1 MQRKI
6 TDLFKGLKVLVI
18 GDIMLDT
25 YIWGRAERLSPEAP
39 VPVVE
44 VERRTSSPGGTANVA
59 VNLKSLGAIPLICS
73 LTGDDLRGEEL
84 LKLIESQNISIRGIM
99 KDPTR
104 TTTTKFRII
113 ANKSQLLR
121 VDEETNTPLEP
132 EQTRRLLQRI
142 KDLMENENP
151 AALIF
156 QDYDKGVITP
166 LLIEETIALAR
177 EKSIPVCV
185 DPKRRNF
192 MAYQQA
198 TLFKPN
204 LKEFREGIG
213 AVREAVLK
221 PEKLEKEMSGLQ
233 EMLQCKILMVTLSD
247 KGMAL
252 RYAENGVWRFS
263 IIPAQI
269 RQVADVSGAGDTVIS
284 VAALGLAAG
293 LTPPETAF
301 LANLAGGIVC
311 EEVGVVPIAP
321 EKLLKEYEKFASAKN
336 NIHT

>member
-1 MQRKI
+1 MQQEF
-6 TDLFKGLKVLVI
+6 TELFKGLKVLVI

-44 VERRTSSPGGTANVA
+44 VEKRTSSPGGAANVA
-59 VNLKSLGAIPLICS
+59 ANLKSLGAIPLICS
-73 LTGDDLRGEEL
+73 LTGDDQRAEEL
-84 LKLIESQNISIRGIM
+84 LKLIESQGISIQGIL
-99 KDPTR
+99 KDPAR

-113 ANKSQLLR
+113 ANKTQLLR
-121 VDEETNTPLEP
+121 VDEETSTPLTAD
-132 EQTRRLLQRI
+132 QTRRLLQRI
-142 KDLMENENP
+142 RHLMENEKP

-192 MAYQQA
+192 MAYQKA

-213 AVREAVLK
+213 AVRESELQ
-221 PEKLEKEMSGLQ
+221 PEKLEREMTGLQ
-233 EMLQCKILMVTLSD
+233 EMLQCEILMVTLSD

-252 RYAENGVWRFS
+252 RYRENGQWIFS
-263 IIPAQI
+263 ILPAEV
-269 RQVADVSGAGDTVIS
+269 RKVADVSGAGDTVIS
-284 VAALGLAAG
+284 VAALGLAVG
-293 LTPPETAF
+293 LNPVETAL

-321 EKLLKEYEKFASAKN
+321 EKLWKEYEKITSAKN
-336 NIHT
+336 NFHP

>member
-1 MQRKI
+1 MQQKFS
-6 TDLFKGLKVLVI
+6 DLFKGLKVLVI

-44 VERRTSSPGGTANVA
+44 VENRTSSPGGAANVA

-73 LTGDDLRGEEL
+73 LTGDDQRAEEL
-84 LKLIESQNISIRGIM
+84 LKLIENQGISIQGIL
-99 KDPTR
+99 KDPSR
-104 TTTTKFRII
+104 ITTTKFRII

-121 VDEETNTPLEP
+121 VDEETNAPLAAD
-132 EQTRRLLQRI
+132 QTRRLLQRI
-142 KDLMENENP
+142 KHLLENEKP
-151 AALIF
+151 GALIF

-166 LLIEETIALAR
+166 LLIEETITLAR
-177 EKSIPVCV
+177 EKGIPVCV

-192 MAYQQA
+192 MAYQNA

-213 AVREAVLK
+213 AVREAELQ
-221 PEKLEKEMSGLQ
+221 PEKLEKEMTGLQ
-233 EMLQCKILMVTLSD
+233 EMLQCEILMVTLSD

-252 RYAENGVWRFS
+252 RYRENGQWIFS
-263 IIPAQI
+263 ILPAEV
-269 RQVADVSGAGDTVIS
+269 RKVADVSGAGDTVIS
-284 VAALGLAAG
+284 VAALGLGAG
-293 LTPPETAF
+293 LKPVETAL

-311 EEVGVVPIAP
+311 EEVGVVPINP
-321 EKLLKEYEKFASAKN
+321 DKLWKEYEKITSAKN
-336 NIHT
+336 NFHP